1 MTFYHISNSLSSFFL
16 YTLKKA
22 SYYYIIKIGDIMKK
36 FLNFISLILCGIIL
50 ISLCS
55 CGKAYLK
62 ECIYFN
68 LSAAPVSLDPQ
79 TASDDNELLIVRNT
93 FEGLLRKDKDGKIT
107 NGAAESYEKN
117 GLTYTFK
124 IRKNS
129 EYFDGT
135 KLTAADFVFAFKRA
149 VDPKTAAPFAKRL
162 KAVGNAGS
170 ILAGKADKNSL
181 AVRAEDD
188 YTLEIRLDSEDEF
201 FLDTLTTS
209 VCMPCNE
216 KFFNKSVG
224 KYGLEKKYV
233 LANGSYYIGRWNT
246 DDFGIRLYKNNNYKG
261 DFSALNASVFLSHNT
276 EKSAPDLIKDNTFD
290 MAFLKNGEI
299 ENAKKNG
306 FNVKSC
312 QNSLIVMTVGQEFS
326 KEIALAIGCAAG
338 RSVYEKL
345 LPEGFE
351 VADGIY
357 PDIITEGLNTDL
369 PAYEREYNIEK
380 AKELISSA
388 VKRTDDKV
396 FPSATLYYFDDESIK
411 PAVSAIVSHWQQNLS
426 AFVNIKPSS
435 NKDALTSEL
444 KNQTLQFAVFPV
456 KANSPRPEEFLELFG
471 ADGSDLFSAQKKILN
486 SGRIIPLAFSSVS
499 AAYPENI
506 SNVFFDSSNGYI
518 DFSFVIKKGQ

>member
-1 MTFYHISNSLSSFFL
+1 MIFYHILNRLSSFFL

-22 SYYYIIKIGDIMKK
+22 SYYYIIKNGDIMKK
-36 FLNFISLILCGIIL
+36 LLNFISLLLCGVIL

-68 LSAAPVSLDPQ
+68 LSAEPVSLDPQ

-107 NGAAESYEKN
+107 NGVAESYEKN
-117 GLTYTFK
+117 GLTYTFRIK
-124 IRKNS
+124 ENS

-149 VDPKTAAPFAKRL
+149 VDPKTAAPFAERL
-162 KAVGNAGS
+162 KAVGNAKS
-170 ILAGKADKNSL
+170 ILSGFSDKESL
-181 AVRAEDD
+181 AVKAVDK
-188 YTLEIRLDSEDEF
+188 YTLEITLDSEDEF

-233 LANGSYYIGRWNT
+233 LANGSYYIGSWNT

-261 DFSALNASVFLSHNT
+261 SFSALNASVFLSCNT
-276 EKSAPDLIKDNTFD
+276 EKSAPELIADQTVD
-290 MAFLKNGEI
+290 MAFLKNGETESAK
-299 ENAKKNG
+299 ENGLK
-306 FNVKSC
+306 VKSC
-312 QNSLIVMTVGQEFS
+312 QNSLIVMTIGQEFS
-326 KEIALAIGCAAG
+326 NDIALAISCATD

-351 VADGIY
+351 IADGIY
-357 PDIITEGLNTDL
+357 PEIIKEGLNTDL

-380 AKELISSA
+380 AKKLISSA
-388 VKRTDDKV
+388 VKSTDDKV
-396 FPSATLYYFDDESIK
+396 FPSATLYYYDDESIK
-411 PAVSAIVSHWQQNLS
+411 SAVSAIVSHWQQNLS

-435 NKDALTSEL
+435 NKDALMSDL

-456 KANSPRPEEFLELFG
+456 KAKSSRPEEFLELFR
-471 ADGSDLFSAQKKILN
+471 AEGSDLSSAQKKILTSN
-486 SGRIIPLAFSSVS
+486 RIIPLAFSSVN

>member
-1 MTFYHISNSLSSFFL
+1 MIFYHILNRLSSFFL

-22 SYYYIIKIGDIMKK
+22 SYYYIIKNGDLMKK
-36 FLNFISLILCGIIL
+36 LLNFISLLLCGVIL

-68 LSAAPVSLDPQ
+68 LSAEPVSLDPQ

-107 NGAAESYEKN
+107 NGVAESYEKN
-117 GLTYTFK
+117 GLTYTFRIK
-124 IRKNS
+124 ENS

-135 KLTAADFVFAFKRA
+135 KLTAADFVFALKRA
-149 VDPKTAAPFAKRL
+149 VDPKTAAPFAERL
-162 KAVGNAGS
+162 KAVGNAKS
-170 ILAGKADKNSL
+170 ILSGFSDKESL
-181 AVRAEDD
+181 AVKAVDK
-188 YTLEIRLDSEDEF
+188 YTLEITLDSEDEF

-261 DFSALNASVFLSHNT
+261 SFSALNASVFLSCNT
-276 EKSAPDLIKDNTFD
+276 EKSAPELIADQTVD
-290 MAFLKNGEI
+290 MAFLKNGETESAK
-299 ENAKKNG
+299 ENGLK
-306 FNVKSC
+306 VKSC
-312 QNSLIVMTVGQEFS
+312 QNSLIVMTIGQEFS
-326 KEIALAIGCAAG
+326 NDIALAISCATD

-351 VADGIY
+351 IADGIY
-357 PDIITEGLNTDL
+357 PEIIKEGLNTDL

-380 AKELISSA
+380 AKKLISSA
-388 VKRTDDKV
+388 VKSTDDKV
-396 FPSATLYYFDDESIK
+396 FPSATLYYYDDESIK
-411 PAVSAIVSHWQQNLS
+411 SAVSAIVSHWQQNLS

-435 NKDALTSEL
+435 NKDALMSDL

-456 KANSPRPEEFLELFG
+456 KAKSSRPEEFLELFG
-471 ADGSDLFSAQKKILN
+471 AEGSDLSSAQKKILTSN
-486 SGRIIPLAFSSVS
+486 RIIPLAFSSVN

>member
-1 MTFYHISNSLSSFFL
+1 MIFYHILNRLSSFFL

-22 SYYYIIKIGDIMKK
+22 SYYYIIKNGDIMKK
-36 FLNFISLILCGIIL
+36 LLNFISLLLCGVIL

-68 LSAAPVSLDPQ
+68 LSAEPVSLDPQ

-107 NGAAESYEKN
+107 NGVAESYEKN
-117 GLTYTFK
+117 GLTYTFRIK
-124 IRKNS
+124 ENS

-149 VDPKTAAPFAKRL
+149 VDPKTAAPFAERL
-162 KAVGNAGS
+162 KAVGNAKS
-170 ILAGKADKNSL
+170 ILSGFSDKESL
-181 AVRAEDD
+181 AVKAVDK
-188 YTLEIRLDSEDEF
+188 YTLEITLDSEDEF

-261 DFSALNASVFLSHNT
+261 SFSVLNASVFLSCNT
-276 EKSAPDLIKDNTFD
+276 EKSAPELIADQTVD
-290 MAFLKNGEI
+290 MAFLKNGETESAK
-299 ENAKKNG
+299 ENGLK
-306 FNVKSC
+306 VKSC
-312 QNSLIVMTVGQEFS
+312 QNSLIVMTIGQEFS
-326 KEIALAIGCAAG
+326 NDIALAISCATD

-351 VADGIY
+351 IADGIY
-357 PDIITEGLNTDL
+357 PEIIKEGLNTDL
-369 PAYEREYNIEK
+369 PTYEREYNIEK
-380 AKELISSA
+380 AKKLISSA
-388 VKRTDDKV
+388 VKSTDDKV
-396 FPSATLYYFDDESIK
+396 FPSATLYYYDDESIK
-411 PAVSAIVSHWQQNLS
+411 SAVSAIVSHWQQNLS

-435 NKDALTSEL
+435 NKDALMSDL

-456 KANSPRPEEFLELFG
+456 KAKSSRPEEFLELFG
-471 ADGSDLFSAQKKILN
+471 AEGSDLSSAQKKILTSN
-486 SGRIIPLAFSSVS
+486 RIIPLAFSSVN